1 MEQIKFNKLK
11 KLNKDIDY
19 IMDWYK
25 ITEKEAIRA

>member
-1 MEQIKFNKLK
+1 MKWFGIVELK

-25 ITEKEAIRA
+25 IIENEAIRA